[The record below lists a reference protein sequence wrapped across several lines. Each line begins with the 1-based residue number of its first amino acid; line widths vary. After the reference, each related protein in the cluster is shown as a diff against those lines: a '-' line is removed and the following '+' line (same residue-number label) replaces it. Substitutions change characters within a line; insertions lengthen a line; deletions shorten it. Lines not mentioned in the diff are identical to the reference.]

1 MTNRKNVS
9 LATLAAS
16 AAVAVLAFGLATPQ
30 AHAQVGFGISIGSPG
45 YVDNGYAPGAGY
57 VYQQGYWQPDP
68 DGDGN
73 VRWIPGGWVVAPY
86 QSGYYGGGYP
96 AQYQGGYYGRGERYE
111 HYRRDYRREY
121 RRHDDDDER

>member
-9 LATLAAS
+9 LATLA

-45 YVDNGYAPGAGY
+45 YVDDGYAPGAGY

-86 QSGYYGGGYP
+86 QSGYYDGGGYP
-96 AQYQGGYYGRGERYE
+96 AQYQGGYYGRGERDE
-111 HYRRDYRREY
+111 RYRRDYRREY